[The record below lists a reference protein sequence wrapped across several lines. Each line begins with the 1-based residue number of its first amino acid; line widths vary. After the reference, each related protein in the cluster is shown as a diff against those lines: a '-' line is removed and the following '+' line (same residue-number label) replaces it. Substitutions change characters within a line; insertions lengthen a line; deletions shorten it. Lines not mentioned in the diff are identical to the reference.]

1 MNVMVMMELIIAMM
15 MVDMIMIMTMMMVNM
30 ILIDNVDDYDDF
42 K

>member
-1 MNVMVMMELIIAMM
+1 MVMMELIIAMM